1 MSTKFASSFVF
12 LLPSL
17 FLAGCADASAMLPE
31 PCAHPDASIHS
42 DDPEVEVYFGCGCF
56 WHVQHEFVVE
66 EMTKLC
72 RTGSD
77 LTARTA
83 YAGGT
88 HTQGGLVCYHN
99 SMGKADYGQLGHS
112 EVVSMNVPVSAF
124 GSFAKKFWELC
135 PKGVRRDIQDVGG
148 EYRSVVGLPGGIH
161 SSLMPELRAA
171 ATAKVLEGKGN
182 DADTLGTD
190 AVLVYDTTQFPA
202 HVAEKYHQFHDDML
216 DQYCGAYHALRQFA
230 DKTQCPGD
238 QSWPFFIS

>member
-1 MSTKFASSFVF
+1 
-12 LLPSL
+12 
-17 FLAGCADASAMLPE
+17 MLPE

-88 HTQGGLVCYHN
+88 LGTQGGLVCYHN

-135 PKGVRRDIQDVGG
+135 PKGVRRDVQDVGG

-216 DQYCGAYHALRQFA
+216 DQYGGAYHALRQFA